1 MASLVALSS
10 VLACA
15 MADASIPLGYA
26 AGVAP
31 IQPYATPYAVSKAAH
46 TYGGAILP
54 AHVSTGYNLA
64 LPATRVITKA
74 AIAPVVA
81 AHAPVIAKAAIA
93 PVVAAPAPVIA
104 KAAIAPVVAAPA
116 PVIAKAAIAPV
127 VTKTAVVAPAPAVTT
142 SQYRAGDEFGNT
154 AFGYTN
160 PISSRMEQGNADG
173 VVTGSYSYV
182 DEAGTHTR
190 SYIADAYGFRLT
202 GESGVA
208 APAAAHLLHKRS
220 LAAFPYAY
228 AAPQAYAGQAVR
240 DAELHTVKL
249 NPGHAT
255 FYRVY

>member
-1 MASLVALSS
+1 
-10 VLACA
+10 

-26 AGVAP
+26 AGVAH

-81 AHAPVIAKAAIA
+81 A
-93 PVVAAPAPVIA
+93 
-104 KAAIAPVVAAPA
+104 PA

-127 VTKTAVVAPAPAVTT
+127 VTKSAVVAPAPAVTT

-182 DEAGTHTR
+182 DEAGIHTR

-202 GESGVA
+202 NDAVHGRKRRSA
-208 APAAAHLLHKRS
+208 APY
-220 LAAFPYAY
+220 PYA
-228 AAPQAYAGQAVR
+228 
-240 DAELHTVKL
+240 
-249 NPGHAT
+249 
-255 FYRVY
+255 

>member
-64 LPATRVITKA
+64 LPATRVIT
-74 AIAPVVA
+74 
-81 AHAPVIAKAAIA
+81 KAAIA

>member
-81 AHAPVIAKAAIA
+81 A
-93 PVVAAPAPVIA
+93 
-104 KAAIAPVVAAPA
+104 PA

-127 VTKTAVVAPAPAVTT
+127 VTKSAVVAPAPAVTT

>member
-26 AGVAP
+26 AGVAH

-64 LPATRVITKA
+64 LPAT
-74 AIAPVVA
+74 
-81 AHAPVIAKAAIA
+81 
-93 PVVAAPAPVIA
+93 PVIA

-127 VTKTAVVAPAPAVTT
+127 VTKSAVVAPAPAVTT

-228 AAPQAYAGQAVR
+228 AAPHAYAGQAVR

>member
-26 AGVAP
+26 AGVAH

-81 AHAPVIAKAAIA
+81 A
-93 PVVAAPAPVIA
+93 PAPVIA

-127 VTKTAVVAPAPAVTT
+127 VTKSAVVAPAPAVTT

-228 AAPQAYAGQAVR
+228 AAPHAYAGQAVR

>member
-26 AGVAP
+26 AGVAH

-64 LPATRVITKA
+64 LPATPVIT
-74 AIAPVVA
+74 
-81 AHAPVIAKAAIA
+81 KAAIA

-127 VTKTAVVAPAPAVTT
+127 VTKSAVVAPAPAVTT

-228 AAPQAYAGQAVR
+228 AAPYAGQAVR

>member
-26 AGVAP
+26 AGVTH

-64 LPATRVITKA
+64 LPAT
-74 AIAPVVA
+74 
-81 AHAPVIAKAAIA
+81 PVIAKAAIA

-127 VTKTAVVAPAPAVTT
+127 VTKSAVVAPAPAVTT

-228 AAPQAYAGQAVR
+228 AAPHAYAGQAVR

>member
-26 AGVAP
+26 AGVAH

-64 LPATRVITKA
+64 LPAT
-74 AIAPVVA
+74 
-81 AHAPVIAKAAIA
+81 PVIAKAAIA

-127 VTKTAVVAPAPAVTT
+127 VTKSAVVAPAPAVTT

-228 AAPQAYAGQAVR
+228 AAPHAYAGQAVR

>member
-26 AGVAP
+26 AGVAH

-64 LPATRVITKA
+64 LPAT
-74 AIAPVVA
+74 
-81 AHAPVIAKAAIA
+81 
-93 PVVAAPAPVIA
+93 PVIA

-127 VTKTAVVAPAPAVTT
+127 VTKSAVVAPAPAVTT

-228 AAPQAYAGQAVR
+228 AAPYAGQAVR

>member
-1 MASLVALSS
+1 M
-10 VLACA
+10 
-15 MADASIPLGYA
+15 G
-26 AGVAP
+26 
-31 IQPYATPYAVSKAAH
+31 YAVSKAAH

-64 LPATRVITKA
+64 LPAT
-74 AIAPVVA
+74 
-81 AHAPVIAKAAIA
+81 
-93 PVVAAPAPVIA
+93 PVIA

-127 VTKTAVVAPAPAVTT
+127 VTKSAVVAPAPAVTT

-220 LAAFPYAY
+220 LAAFP
-228 AAPQAYAGQAVR
+228 APYAGQAVR

>member
-26 AGVAP
+26 AGVAH

-104 KAAIAPVVAAPA
+104 KAAIAPVV
-116 PVIAKAAIAPV
+116 
-127 VTKTAVVAPAPAVTT
+127 TKSAVVAPAPAVTT

-228 AAPQAYAGQAVR
+228 AAPHAYAGQAVR